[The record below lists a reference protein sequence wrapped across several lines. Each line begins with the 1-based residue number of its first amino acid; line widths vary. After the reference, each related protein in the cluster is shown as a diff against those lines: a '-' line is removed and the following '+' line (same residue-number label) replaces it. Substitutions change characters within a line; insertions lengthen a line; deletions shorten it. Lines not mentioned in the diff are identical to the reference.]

1 MAQTFDF
8 SAILHPPSSILKTS
22 SLRGFWPLS
31 SARVI
36 LARTGELMEVRETL
50 RATPLPHARTRA
62 ALEPQRLSGHVLAF
76 ADRNRYWLFA
86 SIVLLYVLGFNG
98 QWRVERDSALYLS
111 IGRNLAEGQGY
122 TYHDQPHHLAFP
134 GLPVFF
140 AFTFKAFHTDS
151 LLPALVLMLLMGW
164 AVLAL
169 NYRLFLLHAG
179 RPTAVLMTAGLG
191 FTRLFYRYCFELMSD
206 LPFLLG
212 VMAFFVG
219 FESLLERR
227 TPGDGALDA
236 EKSSPRARWFDWGL
250 LVGGLVVA
258 VAMRPTMW
266 VLLVAIVLA
275 LVWRAVRGQ
284 MTMKQIAIG
293 LAVISAAAALSF
305 MILKR
310 GGSQATD
317 DYSDYLRREKI
328 EHFGQT
334 VHDAVH
340 DNIPELFP
348 KATFAK
354 ALFGCPVGPLLNIPA
369 GLLVVGLSFWLLKQ
383 RALWGLWALLT
394 IGMLLIQKPVDRY
407 FLPVVPLLV
416 FAWWRCLLWLN
427 LRMRSGKWANIV
439 FIGLFLGGI
448 GTNISR
454 LGEMVVEQRR
464 VPFLAHYREG
474 RYESAYRVAEM
485 LRTHTRQDDWV
496 LVEPKVGRI
505 MTFLSHRNALEPTDP
520 SQSALARAALAKHR
534 LFALE
539 GSSLDESRSRSLPTQ
554 AGALREWM
562 TRQSASVG
570 AQVADEV
577 KGPLDKEPWKL
588 YRLELEPNK

>member
-1 MAQTFDF
+1 
-8 SAILHPPSSILKTS
+8 
-22 SLRGFWPLS
+22 
-31 SARVI
+31 
-36 LARTGELMEVRETL
+36 MEVREPL
-50 RATPLPHARTRA
+50 RATPLPHASPRA
-62 ALEPQRLSGHVLAF
+62 ALESERLSDRVLTF

-86 SIVLLYVLGFNG
+86 SIILLYVLGFNG

-122 TYHDQPHHLAFP
+122 TYHDHPHHLAFP

-151 LLPALVLMLLMGW
+151 LVPALVLMLLMGW

-179 RPTAVLMTAGLG
+179 RPTAVLMTTGLG

-219 FESLLERR
+219 FEALLERR
-227 TPGDGALDA
+227 SPDDVAGA
-236 EKSSPRARWFDWGL
+236 ETSNRRARWFDWGL
-250 LVGGLVVA
+250 LVGGLVIA

-266 VLLVAIVLA
+266 VLLVAIFLA
-275 LVWRAVRGQ
+275 LMWRAVRGQ
-284 MTMKQIAIG
+284 MTMRQIAIG
-293 LAVISAAAALSF
+293 LAVISAATALSL
-305 MILKR
+305 MVLKR
-310 GGSQATD
+310 GGSQAAD
-317 DYSDYLRREKI
+317 DYSDYIRREKI

-334 VHDAVH
+334 LHDAIH
-340 DNIPELFP
+340 DNVPELFP
-348 KATFAK
+348 RATFAK
-354 ALFGCPVGPLLNIPA
+354 ALFGCPIGPLNIPA
-369 GLLVVGLSFWLLKQ
+369 GVLVVGLSFWLLKR
-383 RALWGLWALLT
+383 RALWGIWALLT

-407 FLPVVPLLV
+407 FLPVVPLLI

-427 LRMRSGKWANIV
+427 LRMRSARWANWV
-439 FIGLFLGGI
+439 FIGLFLGAI

-464 VPFLAHYREG
+464 TPFLAHYREG
-474 RYESAYRVAEM
+474 RYESSYRVAAM
-485 LRTHTRQDDWV
+485 VRDHIGKDDWV

-520 SQSALARAALAKHR
+520 SQSALARAALAKGR
-534 LFALE
+534 LFELE
-539 GSSLDESRSRSLPTQ
+539 GSSLDESRSRLLPGTS
-554 AGALREWM
+554 AALREWVA
-562 TRQSASVG
+562 RQSGVVG
-570 AQVADEV
+570 AQAADEV
-577 KGPLDKEPWKL
+577 KGPFDKEPWKL
-588 YRLELEPNK
+588 YRVEPK